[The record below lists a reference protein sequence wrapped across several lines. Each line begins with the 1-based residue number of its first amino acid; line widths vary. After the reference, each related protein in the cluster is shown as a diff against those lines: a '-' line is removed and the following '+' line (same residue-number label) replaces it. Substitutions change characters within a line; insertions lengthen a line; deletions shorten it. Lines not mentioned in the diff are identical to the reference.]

1 MGARSAVGL
10 AGLLELTH
18 TFLVMGRWFLLFA
31 LPILGCALI
40 FEALLVP
47 AEDFTVNFFNEG
59 HSYGAP
65 FVVGARPLPTRPPTP
80 VPTPLP
86 SPGPTPVQGAGT
98 GAPERFSVL
107 WFAVD
112 VIVTA
117 AIAFV
122 IAWFLRIRNAWVPSV
137 SATIAVGWLV
147 ASSSSSPPV
156 LIRSFGFSYWIY
168 WLVAFAIIAAGWTL
182 YRTRARRG

>member
-1 MGARSAVGL
+1 
-10 AGLLELTH
+10 
-18 TFLVMGRWFLLFA
+18 MGRWFLLFA
-31 LPILGCALI
+31 LPILVCTLI
-40 FEALLVP
+40 FQAILVP
-47 AEDFTVNFFNEG
+47 SEDAAVNSFFVGG
-59 HSYGAP
+59 HPYGAP
-65 FVVGARPLPTRPPTP
+65 FPVGAAPIPGTP
-80 VPTPLP
+80 V
-86 SPGPTPVQGAGT
+86 SGPAPIP
-98 GAPERFSVL
+98 PERFSVV

-168 WLVAFAIIAAGWTL
+168 WLVAFALTAAIWTAVEL
-182 YRTRARRG
+182 DRARLRRG